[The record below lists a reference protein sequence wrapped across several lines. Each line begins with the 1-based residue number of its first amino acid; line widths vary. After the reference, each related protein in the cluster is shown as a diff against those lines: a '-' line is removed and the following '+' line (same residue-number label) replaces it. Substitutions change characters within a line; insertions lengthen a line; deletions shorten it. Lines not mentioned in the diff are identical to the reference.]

1 MDRILS
7 TLAFALL
14 IGAWFLAAIVLIS
27 RRKAIYADS
36 EERVRREDPQS
47 DPAREKVVEEGR
59 PANAM

>member
-27 RRKAIYADS
+27 RRKAIYADF
-36 EERVRREDPQS
+36 EERVPREGLRPDQ
-47 DPAREKVVEEGR
+47 AHEKVVEEGH